1 MKRRDEVLVGIFTTV
16 ALIIAVLGAI
26 WLARGGLAKGYPLY
40 SRFAWGQGLKAGQP
54 VWLSGATV
62 GFVELIEFEPTG
74 TLLVTYR
81 IEKEYRVPKTS
92 IASVMPNGFFGDVA
106 IGLTPTEPSLEFFTE
121 GDTVP
126 SGPPSVGML
135 KLAAAADTITQ
146 GVNSLLRG
154 VQSEMVDSGGL
165 RDMRRT
171 ITAMNGLVAQLGQI
185 AALQSRELQSTMNIV
200 RSRTAAIDSM
210 RVDSTVRSLQATAAN
225 LSVVT
230 AEMKTTTDRFNSL
243 LGKIES
249 GEGTIGKLVSDPA
262 LANDLRG
269 LIARFDSLTLD
280 IKKNPRKYINL
291 SIF

>member
-1 MKRRDEVLVGIFTTV
+1 
-16 ALIIAVLGAI
+16 
-26 WLARGGLAKGYPLY
+26 
-40 SRFAWGQGLKAGQP
+40 
-54 VWLSGATV
+54 
-62 GFVELIEFEPTG
+62 
-74 TLLVTYR
+74 
-81 IEKEYRVPKTS
+81 
-92 IASVMPNGFFGDVA
+92 MPNGFFGDVA

-200 RSRTAAIDSM
+200 RSRTAAIDSA

-230 AEMKTTTDRFNSL
+230 AEMKTTTDRFNSV
-243 LGKIES
+243 LGKIDS
-249 GEGTIGKLVSDPA
+249 GDGTIGKLVSDPA